1 MKISLV
7 SSVGGLGAAV
17 FAAAL
22 ALAAPMTALANG
34 LDSLAAFIQN
44 AKNGRADFTQTV
56 TSPPAADGASRVRKS
71 SGQFDFQRPGQFRFD
86 YRKPFEQIIV
96 ADGKTLWYYD
106 VELNQI
112 TERQQTQ
119 ALAQTPAALI
129 ASASNLKALEAEFT
143 LAAVPDR
150 DGLQWVK
157 ATPKTPGG
165 QLKEV
170 EIGFNG
176 DKLAALEILDAFGQR
191 SVLRFSRVEVNVG
204 LPAGIFQFKVP
215 AGVDVLRQ

>member
-7 SSVGGLGAAV
+7 SRAGALGAAV

-22 ALAAPMTALANG
+22 ALAPVPASANG
-34 LDSLAAFIQN
+34 LDALAAFIQN
-44 AKNGRADFTQTV
+44 ARNGRADFTQTV
-56 TSPPAADGASRVRKS
+56 TSPPSADGASRVRKS
-71 SGQFDFQRPGQFRFD
+71 NGQFDFQRPGQFRFD
-86 YRKPFEQIIV
+86 YRKPFEQVIV
-96 ADGKTLWYYD
+96 ADGKNLWYYD
-106 VELNQI
+106 VELNQV
-112 TERQQTQ
+112 TERQQSQ

-157 ATPKTPGG
+157 ATPKAAGG

-170 EIGFNG
+170 EIGFDGNQ
-176 DKLAALEILDAFGQR
+176 LAALEILDAFGQR
-191 SVLRFSRVEVNVG
+191 SVLRFSHVEVNVG
-204 LPAGIFQFKVP
+204 LPEGIFQFKVP
-215 AGVDVLRQ
+215 AGVDVLQQ